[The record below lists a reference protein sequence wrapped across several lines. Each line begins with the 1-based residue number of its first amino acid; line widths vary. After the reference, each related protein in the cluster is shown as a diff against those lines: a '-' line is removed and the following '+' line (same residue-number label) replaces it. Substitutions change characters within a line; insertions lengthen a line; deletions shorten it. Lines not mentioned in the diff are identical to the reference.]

1 MSLHQRLLEP
11 IRLTPNA
18 PILFLGQGGLHAS
31 PGILGMPRPGVR
43 SAARQNATRPVA
55 PQKNDS
61 AILRRPA

>member
-18 PILFLGQGGLHAS
+18 PILFLGQAGLHAS

-43 SAARQNATRPVA
+43 GAARQNAARPVA
-55 PQKNDS
+55 SQKNDT